1 MYCLGEVK
9 ETAFFFSFSC
19 RRRGGGGGVGCR
31 VEPANYSG
39 FRVEGFRVLGPDK
52 AARRSYNRHSSAPTV
67 DDRNP

>member
-1 MYCLGEVK
+1 MYCLGDVK
-9 ETAFFFSFSC
+9 ETAFFLFFPA
-19 RRRGGGGGVGCR
+19 GGGGGGGACR

-67 DDRNP
+67 DARNP